1 MAAFGWLATFFLIGW
16 LVGGAMVLKAIEN
29 EVRGG
34 LVTFAGEAWHTE
46 PVLTPPSHDNLKGT
60 N

>member
-29 EVRGG
+29 GDHLRGDD
-34 LVTFAGEAWHTE
+34 E
-46 PVLTPPSHDNLKGT
+46 
-60 N
+60 